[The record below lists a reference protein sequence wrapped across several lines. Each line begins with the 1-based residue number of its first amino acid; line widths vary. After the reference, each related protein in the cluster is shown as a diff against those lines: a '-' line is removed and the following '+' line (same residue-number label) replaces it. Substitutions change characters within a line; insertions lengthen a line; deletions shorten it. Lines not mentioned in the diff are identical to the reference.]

1 MVTVRSQQATAKK
14 PVQAVLSL
22 DLKVTTMLP
31 LLEMGSGNAEPQMR
45 WVEEPCL
52 TST

>member
-14 PVQAVLSL
+14 PDQAVKLS

-31 LLEMGSGNAEPQMR
+31 LLEMGAGIAEPQMR
-45 WVEEPCL
+45 WVVVSWL